1 MAGGEQTETKKNPE
15 SIITV
20 ADIAMA
26 AIVVGPA
33 NVVPSRRAE
42 AAIIDV
48 LSELNVGNKTRATY
62 GSNWLYRVPSPGPL
76 TAPSGPVQGDLPP
89 QLDPLALF

>member
-1 MAGGEQTETKKNPE
+1 MAGGEQTETKNNPE

-26 AIVVGPA
+26 AVVIGPT
-33 NVVPSRRAE
+33 NVVPSRGTI

-48 LSELNVGNKTRATY
+48 LFELSVGNKNRATY
-62 GSNWLYRVPSPGPL
+62 GSNWLYRVPGPRPL
-76 TAPSGPVQGDLPP
+76 AAPSGPVQGDLPL
-89 QLDPLALF
+89 QLDPLAIP